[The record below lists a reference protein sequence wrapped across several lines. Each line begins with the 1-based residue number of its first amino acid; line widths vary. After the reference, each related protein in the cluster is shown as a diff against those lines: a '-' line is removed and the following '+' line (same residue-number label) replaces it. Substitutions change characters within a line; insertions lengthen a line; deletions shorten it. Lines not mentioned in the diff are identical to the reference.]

1 VALPGRAARQ
11 RNVPRPRPVD
21 IDKLARH
28 HPFKD
33 IRQVL
38 EVRPVLPKAD
48 PRRDFVLLHRVRVVP
63 VVLPDKAVPALP
75 GRADHLRGFH
85 NALAAVARDKT
96 Q

>member
-1 VALPGRAARQ
+1 MPLPGRAARQ
-11 RNVPRPRPVD
+11 RNVPPPRPVD

-38 EVRPVLPKAD
+38 EVLPVLRKAD
-48 PRRDFVLLHRVRVVP
+48 PRRDFVLLHQVRVVP
-63 VVLPDKAVPALP
+63 VALPDKAAPALP
-75 GRADHLRGFH
+75 GPADHLRGFH
-85 NALAAVARDKT
+85 NALAAVARGKT